1 MDEFNLNFVI
11 IFILFILSIPILIAF
26 SCVIYNIYNM
36 FLHTEKNTPREYES
50 GIGNI
55 DPCLVD

>member
-1 MDEFNLNFVI
+1 MIEFNFKFVI
-11 IFILFILSIPILIAF
+11 ICVLFILSIPILIAC
-26 SCVIYNIYNM
+26 SCGIYSIYSM
-36 FLHTEKNTPREYES
+36 FLHTEKNTPSEYES